1 MRRGVRTRARRRQGE
16 MCRGLPS
23 LCRKLLNAG
32 QVIAKHD
39 SPVIGSL
46 ALLPRCSTAAAAP
59 GVDARDYPGPAGHP
73 TLSARRSEPLPADFY
88 FSAKQIDASSF
99 YAQVAGFF
107 GKLIAPSQYF
117 VTCLF
122 SKTTRR
128 AWAGN
133 LSSYK
138 NCWRR
143 ACGADRRRIHTNA
156 SRPCGKDASAT
167 VSLARGGRVWRR
179 HSHDQKAQ
187 ARVLSRDG
195 EYRWPRTAEGYE
207 GQALCSGIRVR
218 ELDCLSGPKGLGRM
232 EL

>member
-1 MRRGVRTRARRRQGE
+1 MISLSLAVLPCYPDAVQPRRRRGWMRAIIRDQPVTLRCRHGDRR
-16 MCRGLPS
+16 
-23 LCRKLLNAG
+23 
-32 QVIAKHD
+32 
-39 SPVIGSL
+39 
-46 ALLPRCSTAAAAP
+46 
-59 GVDARDYPGPAGHP
+59 
-73 TLSARRSEPLPADFY
+73 LSWLTFY
-88 FSAKQIDASSF
+88 FSAKHIDASSF

-122 SKTTRR
+122 SKTTSR

-207 GQALCSGIRVR
+207 GQALCSANKPSAVVGCLLPVKQESGNKSQRIRLFVR
-218 ELDCLSGPKGLGRM
+218 TEGLG
-232 EL
+232 

>member
-1 MRRGVRTRARRRQGE
+1 

-73 TLSARRSEPLPADFY
+73 TLSARRSEALLADFLLFCQAY
-88 FSAKQIDASSF
+88 RRLLL

-107 GKLIAPSQYF
+107 GKLIAPSQYL

-128 AWAGN
+128 AWLGICLVTKIAGGPPAA
-133 LSSYK
+133 LTGGEFIRMPPMWKGRFGDSIS
-138 NCWRR
+138 CARW
-143 ACGADRRRIHTNA
+143 
-156 SRPCGKDASAT
+156 SRLEAAFS
-167 VSLARGGRVWRR
+167 
-179 HSHDQKAQ
+179 
-187 ARVLSRDG
+187 
-195 EYRWPRTAEGYE
+195 
-207 GQALCSGIRVR
+207 
-218 ELDCLSGPKGLGRM
+218 
-232 EL
+232 